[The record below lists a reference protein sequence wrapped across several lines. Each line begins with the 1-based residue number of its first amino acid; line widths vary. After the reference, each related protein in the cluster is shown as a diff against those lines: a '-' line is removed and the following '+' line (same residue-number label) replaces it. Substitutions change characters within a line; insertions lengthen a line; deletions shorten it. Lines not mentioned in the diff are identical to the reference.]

1 MTCKRPRKFGK
12 CIFEETC
19 YAYHP
24 YKEPGYKRTK
34 EEILKE
40 KKDEI
45 MEKYSNEADTLSK
58 LIKKYR
64 CPNCEKFKGKLK
76 YHLLLNCGHII
87 CSSCFDKVKKCPK
100 CNQKIIKEKEGED
113 YIPMDFSSTSIDIDK
128 LMKEN
133 YQKKKE
139 EEKIKKEEKVED
151 KKVED
156 KKEEKKE
163 EVKKEEVKKEE
174 EKKEEDKKE
183 EPKKEEEKK
192 EEPKVEEEPKK
203 EEKEPKKP
211 REPEPKI
218 PTDFTELIKEIN
230 DMKKSGNE
238 KFKDK
243 QIEEASKI
251 YKEAYEKLEKEL
263 PKIDKERDY
272 NPQSSDLFTLFIQLS
287 QNLSLCYF
295 KTEKY
300 DDSINLDQKII
311 ARDKNYDKAYFRLFK
326 SYLKQGKKAQAV
338 YFGNFLLGFD
348 EETKKKYEE
357 IIPEIEQ
364 TKKSLQ
370 EEYDAIRA
378 QQRKE
383 MMKSIAKYAIPIIV
397 LIGAFAIYF
406 FMFRKKRIAK

>member
-1 MTCKRPRKFGK
+1 MSSDLPTMGDMIDPDKNVEPVTENSTK
-12 CIFEETC
+12 
-19 YAYHP
+19 
-24 YKEPGYKRTK
+24 KESPKKTKTDNTK
-34 EEILKE
+34 E
-40 KKDEI
+40 
-45 MEKYSNEADTLSK
+45 
-58 LIKKYR
+58 
-64 CPNCEKFKGKLK
+64 KGK
-76 YHLLLNCGHII
+76 
-87 CSSCFDKVKKCPK
+87 SDKKTKKK
-100 CNQKIIKEKEGED
+100 GTK
-113 YIPMDFSSTSIDIDK
+113 
-128 LMKEN
+128 
-133 YQKKKE
+133 KKKE
-139 EEKIKKEEKVED
+139 DKKVEEKKED

-192 EEPKVEEEPKK
+192 EEPKIEEEPKK

-357 IIPEIEQ
+357 VIPEIEQ

-378 QQRKE
+378 KERKE
-383 MMKSIAKYAIPIIV
+383 MMKSIAKYAIPLIV

>member
-1 MTCKRPRKFGK
+1 MSSDLPTMGDMIDPDKNVQPVTENSTK
-12 CIFEETC
+12 
-19 YAYHP
+19 
-24 YKEPGYKRTK
+24 KESPKKTQTDNTK
-34 EEILKE
+34 EKGNSDKKTKKKGTNKKKEDKKEEEKKKE
-40 KKDEI
+40 KKDE
-45 MEKYSNEADTLSK
+45 EKK
-58 LIKKYR
+58 
-64 CPNCEKFKGKLK
+64 
-76 YHLLLNCGHII
+76 
-87 CSSCFDKVKKCPK
+87 
-100 CNQKIIKEKEGED
+100 
-113 YIPMDFSSTSIDIDK
+113 
-128 LMKEN
+128 
-133 YQKKKE
+133 
-139 EEKIKKEEKVED
+139 ED

-192 EEPKVEEEPKK
+192 EEPKIEEEPKK

-300 DDSINLDQKII
+300 DESINLDQKII

-357 IIPEIEQ
+357 VIPEIEQ
-364 TKKSLQ
+364 TKKNLQ

-378 QQRKE
+378 KERKE
-383 MMKSIAKYAIPIIV
+383 MMKSIAKYAIPLIV

>member
-1 MTCKRPRKFGK
+1 MSSDLPTMGDMIDPDKNVQPVTENSTK
-12 CIFEETC
+12 
-19 YAYHP
+19 
-24 YKEPGYKRTK
+24 KESPKKTQTDNTK
-34 EEILKE
+34 EKGNSNKKTKKKKKKE
-40 KKDEI
+40 D
-45 MEKYSNEADTLSK
+45 
-58 LIKKYR
+58 
-64 CPNCEKFKGKLK
+64 
-76 YHLLLNCGHII
+76 
-87 CSSCFDKVKKCPK
+87 
-100 CNQKIIKEKEGED
+100 
-113 YIPMDFSSTSIDIDK
+113 
-128 LMKEN
+128 
-133 YQKKKE
+133 KKE
-139 EEKIKKEEKVED
+139 EEKKEEKKDEEKKED

-192 EEPKVEEEPKK
+192 EEPKIEEEPKK

-357 IIPEIEQ
+357 VIPEIEQ

-378 QQRKE
+378 KERKE

>member
-1 MTCKRPRKFGK
+1 MSSDLPTMGDMIDPDKNVQPVTENSTK
-12 CIFEETC
+12 
-19 YAYHP
+19 
-24 YKEPGYKRTK
+24 KESPKKTQTDNTK
-34 EEILKE
+34 EKGNSDKKTKKKGTKKKKE
-40 KKDEI
+40 D
-45 MEKYSNEADTLSK
+45 
-58 LIKKYR
+58 
-64 CPNCEKFKGKLK
+64 
-76 YHLLLNCGHII
+76 
-87 CSSCFDKVKKCPK
+87 
-100 CNQKIIKEKEGED
+100 
-113 YIPMDFSSTSIDIDK
+113 
-128 LMKEN
+128 
-133 YQKKKE
+133 KKE
-139 EEKIKKEEKVED
+139 EEKNEEKKDEEKKED

-156 KKEEKKE
+156 KNEEKKE

-263 PKIDKERDY
+263 PKIDQERDY

-300 DDSINLDQKII
+300 DESINLDQKII

-378 QQRKE
+378 KERKE

>member
-1 MTCKRPRKFGK
+1 MSSDLPTMGDMIDPDKNVQPVTENSTK
-12 CIFEETC
+12 
-19 YAYHP
+19 
-24 YKEPGYKRTK
+24 KESPKKTQTDNTK
-34 EEILKE
+34 EKGNSDKKTKKKGTKKKKE
-40 KKDEI
+40 D
-45 MEKYSNEADTLSK
+45 
-58 LIKKYR
+58 
-64 CPNCEKFKGKLK
+64 
-76 YHLLLNCGHII
+76 
-87 CSSCFDKVKKCPK
+87 
-100 CNQKIIKEKEGED
+100 
-113 YIPMDFSSTSIDIDK
+113 
-128 LMKEN
+128 
-133 YQKKKE
+133 KKE
-139 EEKIKKEEKVED
+139 EEKKEEKKDEEKKED

-357 IIPEIEQ
+357 VIPEIEQ

-378 QQRKE
+378 KERKE
-383 MMKSIAKYAIPIIV
+383 MMKSIAKYAIPLIV

>member
-1 MTCKRPRKFGK
+1 MSSDLPTMGDMIDPDKNVQPVTENSTK
-12 CIFEETC
+12 
-19 YAYHP
+19 
-24 YKEPGYKRTK
+24 KESPKKTQTDNTK
-34 EEILKE
+34 EKGNSDKKTKKKGTNKKKEDKKEEEKKKE
-40 KKDEI
+40 KKDE
-45 MEKYSNEADTLSK
+45 EKK
-58 LIKKYR
+58 
-64 CPNCEKFKGKLK
+64 
-76 YHLLLNCGHII
+76 
-87 CSSCFDKVKKCPK
+87 
-100 CNQKIIKEKEGED
+100 
-113 YIPMDFSSTSIDIDK
+113 
-128 LMKEN
+128 
-133 YQKKKE
+133 
-139 EEKIKKEEKVED
+139 ED

-192 EEPKVEEEPKK
+192 EEPKIEEEPKK

-357 IIPEIEQ
+357 VIPEIEQ

>member
-1 MTCKRPRKFGK
+1 MSSDLPTMGDMIDPDKNVQPVTENSTK
-12 CIFEETC
+12 
-19 YAYHP
+19 
-24 YKEPGYKRTK
+24 KESPKKTKTDNTK
-34 EEILKE
+34 EKGNSDKKTKKKGTNKKKEDKKEEEKKKE
-40 KKDEI
+40 KKDE
-45 MEKYSNEADTLSK
+45 EKK
-58 LIKKYR
+58 
-64 CPNCEKFKGKLK
+64 
-76 YHLLLNCGHII
+76 
-87 CSSCFDKVKKCPK
+87 
-100 CNQKIIKEKEGED
+100 
-113 YIPMDFSSTSIDIDK
+113 
-128 LMKEN
+128 
-133 YQKKKE
+133 
-139 EEKIKKEEKVED
+139 ED

-192 EEPKVEEEPKK
+192 EEPKIEEEPKK

-357 IIPEIEQ
+357 VIPEIEQ

-378 QQRKE
+378 KERKE

>member
-1 MTCKRPRKFGK
+1 MSSDLPTMGDMIDPDKNVEPVTENSTK
-12 CIFEETC
+12 
-19 YAYHP
+19 
-24 YKEPGYKRTK
+24 KESPKKTQTDNTK
-34 EEILKE
+34 EKGKTDKKTKKKGTKKKKEDKKEEEKNKE
-40 KKDEI
+40 KKDE
-45 MEKYSNEADTLSK
+45 EKK
-58 LIKKYR
+58 
-64 CPNCEKFKGKLK
+64 
-76 YHLLLNCGHII
+76 
-87 CSSCFDKVKKCPK
+87 
-100 CNQKIIKEKEGED
+100 
-113 YIPMDFSSTSIDIDK
+113 
-128 LMKEN
+128 
-133 YQKKKE
+133 
-139 EEKIKKEEKVED
+139 ED

-192 EEPKVEEEPKK
+192 EEPKIEEEPKK

-357 IIPEIEQ
+357 VIPEIEQ

-378 QQRKE
+378 KERKE
-383 MMKSIAKYAIPIIV
+383 MMKSIAKYAIPLIV

>member
-1 MTCKRPRKFGK
+1 MSSDLPTMGDMIDPDKNVQPVTENSTK
-12 CIFEETC
+12 
-19 YAYHP
+19 
-24 YKEPGYKRTK
+24 KESPKKTQTDNTK
-34 EEILKE
+34 EKGNSDKKTKKKGTNKKKEDKKEEEKKKE
-40 KKDEI
+40 KKDE
-45 MEKYSNEADTLSK
+45 EKK
-58 LIKKYR
+58 
-64 CPNCEKFKGKLK
+64 
-76 YHLLLNCGHII
+76 
-87 CSSCFDKVKKCPK
+87 
-100 CNQKIIKEKEGED
+100 
-113 YIPMDFSSTSIDIDK
+113 
-128 LMKEN
+128 
-133 YQKKKE
+133 
-139 EEKIKKEEKVED
+139 ED

-174 EKKEEDKKE
+174 EKKEE
-183 EPKKEEEKK
+183 PKI
-192 EEPKVEEEPKK
+192 EEEPKK

-300 DDSINLDQKII
+300 DESINLDQKII

-383 MMKSIAKYAIPIIV
+383 MMKSIAKYAIPLIV

>member
-1 MTCKRPRKFGK
+1 MSSDLPTMGDMIDPDKNVQPVTENSTK
-12 CIFEETC
+12 
-19 YAYHP
+19 
-24 YKEPGYKRTK
+24 KESPKKTQTDNTK
-34 EEILKE
+34 EKDYSDKKARKKGTKKKKEDKKEEEKNKE
-40 KKDEI
+40 KKDE
-45 MEKYSNEADTLSK
+45 EKK
-58 LIKKYR
+58 
-64 CPNCEKFKGKLK
+64 
-76 YHLLLNCGHII
+76 
-87 CSSCFDKVKKCPK
+87 
-100 CNQKIIKEKEGED
+100 
-113 YIPMDFSSTSIDIDK
+113 
-128 LMKEN
+128 
-133 YQKKKE
+133 
-139 EEKIKKEEKVED
+139 ED

-357 IIPEIEQ
+357 VIPEIEQ

-378 QQRKE
+378 KERKE

>member
-1 MTCKRPRKFGK
+1 MSSDLPTMGDMIDPDKNVQPVTENSTK
-12 CIFEETC
+12 
-19 YAYHP
+19 
-24 YKEPGYKRTK
+24 KESPKKTKTDNTK
-34 EEILKE
+34 EKGNSDKKTKKKGTNKKKEDKKEEEKKKE
-40 KKDEI
+40 KKDE
-45 MEKYSNEADTLSK
+45 EKK
-58 LIKKYR
+58 
-64 CPNCEKFKGKLK
+64 
-76 YHLLLNCGHII
+76 
-87 CSSCFDKVKKCPK
+87 
-100 CNQKIIKEKEGED
+100 
-113 YIPMDFSSTSIDIDK
+113 
-128 LMKEN
+128 
-133 YQKKKE
+133 
-139 EEKIKKEEKVED
+139 ED

-192 EEPKVEEEPKK
+192 EEPKIEEEPKK

-357 IIPEIEQ
+357 VIPEIEQ

-383 MMKSIAKYAIPIIV
+383 MMKSIAKYAIPLIV

>member
-1 MTCKRPRKFGK
+1 MSSDLPTMGDMIDPDKNVQPVTENSTK
-12 CIFEETC
+12 
-19 YAYHP
+19 
-24 YKEPGYKRTK
+24 KESPKKTQTDNTK
-34 EEILKE
+34 EKGNSNKKTKKKKKKE
-40 KKDEI
+40 D
-45 MEKYSNEADTLSK
+45 
-58 LIKKYR
+58 
-64 CPNCEKFKGKLK
+64 
-76 YHLLLNCGHII
+76 
-87 CSSCFDKVKKCPK
+87 
-100 CNQKIIKEKEGED
+100 
-113 YIPMDFSSTSIDIDK
+113 
-128 LMKEN
+128 
-133 YQKKKE
+133 KKE
-139 EEKIKKEEKVED
+139 EEKKEEKKDEEKKED

-192 EEPKVEEEPKK
+192 EEPKIEEEPKK

-300 DDSINLDQKII
+300 DESINLDQKII

-357 IIPEIEQ
+357 VIPEIEQ

-378 QQRKE
+378 KERKE
-383 MMKSIAKYAIPIIV
+383 VMKSIAKYAIPIIV

>member
-1 MTCKRPRKFGK
+1 MSSDLPTMGDMIDPDKNAEPVTENSTK
-12 CIFEETC
+12 
-19 YAYHP
+19 
-24 YKEPGYKRTK
+24 KESPKKAQTDNTK
-34 EEILKE
+34 EKGNSDKKTKKKGTKKKKE
-40 KKDEI
+40 D
-45 MEKYSNEADTLSK
+45 
-58 LIKKYR
+58 
-64 CPNCEKFKGKLK
+64 
-76 YHLLLNCGHII
+76 
-87 CSSCFDKVKKCPK
+87 
-100 CNQKIIKEKEGED
+100 
-113 YIPMDFSSTSIDIDK
+113 
-128 LMKEN
+128 
-133 YQKKKE
+133 KKE
-139 EEKIKKEEKVED
+139 EEKKEEKKDEEKKED

-192 EEPKVEEEPKK
+192 EEPKIEEEPKK

-300 DDSINLDQKII
+300 DESINLDQKII

-357 IIPEIEQ
+357 VIPEIEQ

-378 QQRKE
+378 KERKE
-383 MMKSIAKYAIPIIV
+383 MMKSIAKYAIPLIV

>member
-1 MTCKRPRKFGK
+1 MSSDLPTMGDMIDPDKNVQPVTENSTK
-12 CIFEETC
+12 
-19 YAYHP
+19 
-24 YKEPGYKRTK
+24 KESPKKTQTDNTK
-34 EEILKE
+34 EKGNSDKKTKKKGTKKKKEDKKEEEKNKE
-40 KKDEI
+40 KKDE
-45 MEKYSNEADTLSK
+45 EKK
-58 LIKKYR
+58 
-64 CPNCEKFKGKLK
+64 
-76 YHLLLNCGHII
+76 
-87 CSSCFDKVKKCPK
+87 
-100 CNQKIIKEKEGED
+100 
-113 YIPMDFSSTSIDIDK
+113 
-128 LMKEN
+128 
-133 YQKKKE
+133 
-139 EEKIKKEEKVED
+139 ED

-357 IIPEIEQ
+357 VIPEIEQ

>member
-1 MTCKRPRKFGK
+1 MSSDLPTMGDMIDPDKNVQPVTENSTK
-12 CIFEETC
+12 
-19 YAYHP
+19 
-24 YKEPGYKRTK
+24 KESPKKTQTDNTK
-34 EEILKE
+34 EKGNSDKKTKKKGTKKKKEDKKEEEKNKE
-40 KKDEI
+40 KKDE
-45 MEKYSNEADTLSK
+45 EKK
-58 LIKKYR
+58 
-64 CPNCEKFKGKLK
+64 
-76 YHLLLNCGHII
+76 
-87 CSSCFDKVKKCPK
+87 
-100 CNQKIIKEKEGED
+100 
-113 YIPMDFSSTSIDIDK
+113 
-128 LMKEN
+128 
-133 YQKKKE
+133 
-139 EEKIKKEEKVED
+139 ED

-357 IIPEIEQ
+357 VIPEIEQ

-378 QQRKE
+378 KERKE
-383 MMKSIAKYAIPIIV
+383 MMKSIAKYAIPLIV

>member
-1 MTCKRPRKFGK
+1 MSSDLPTMGDMIDPDKNVEPVTENSTK
-12 CIFEETC
+12 
-19 YAYHP
+19 
-24 YKEPGYKRTK
+24 KESPKKTKTDNTK
-34 EEILKE
+34 EKGNSDKKTKKKGTNKKKEDKKEEEKKKE
-40 KKDEI
+40 KKDE
-45 MEKYSNEADTLSK
+45 EKK
-58 LIKKYR
+58 
-64 CPNCEKFKGKLK
+64 
-76 YHLLLNCGHII
+76 
-87 CSSCFDKVKKCPK
+87 
-100 CNQKIIKEKEGED
+100 
-113 YIPMDFSSTSIDIDK
+113 
-128 LMKEN
+128 
-133 YQKKKE
+133 
-139 EEKIKKEEKVED
+139 ED

-192 EEPKVEEEPKK
+192 EEPKIEEEPKK

>member
-1 MTCKRPRKFGK
+1 MSSDLPTMGDMIDPDKNVEPVTENSTK
-12 CIFEETC
+12 
-19 YAYHP
+19 
-24 YKEPGYKRTK
+24 KESPKKTQTDNTK
-34 EEILKE
+34 EKGNSDKKTKKKGTNKKKEDKKEEEKKKE
-40 KKDEI
+40 KKDEG
-45 MEKYSNEADTLSK
+45 
-58 LIKKYR
+58 KK
-64 CPNCEKFKGKLK
+64 
-76 YHLLLNCGHII
+76 
-87 CSSCFDKVKKCPK
+87 
-100 CNQKIIKEKEGED
+100 
-113 YIPMDFSSTSIDIDK
+113 
-128 LMKEN
+128 
-133 YQKKKE
+133 
-139 EEKIKKEEKVED
+139 
-151 KKVED
+151 ED

-163 EVKKEEVKKEE
+163 EVKKEEV
-174 EKKEEDKKE
+174 
-183 EPKKEEEKK
+183 KKEEEKK

-357 IIPEIEQ
+357 VIPEIEQ

>member
-1 MTCKRPRKFGK
+1 MSSDLPTMGDMIDPDKNIQPVTENSTK
-12 CIFEETC
+12 
-19 YAYHP
+19 
-24 YKEPGYKRTK
+24 KESPKKTQTDNTK
-34 EEILKE
+34 EKGNSDKKTKKKGTNKKKEDKKEEEKKKE
-40 KKDEI
+40 KKDER
-45 MEKYSNEADTLSK
+45 
-58 LIKKYR
+58 KK
-64 CPNCEKFKGKLK
+64 
-76 YHLLLNCGHII
+76 
-87 CSSCFDKVKKCPK
+87 
-100 CNQKIIKEKEGED
+100 
-113 YIPMDFSSTSIDIDK
+113 
-128 LMKEN
+128 
-133 YQKKKE
+133 
-139 EEKIKKEEKVED
+139 ED

-192 EEPKVEEEPKK
+192 EEPKIEEEPKK

-300 DDSINLDQKII
+300 DESINLDQKII

-357 IIPEIEQ
+357 VIPEIEQ

-378 QQRKE
+378 KERKE
-383 MMKSIAKYAIPIIV
+383 MMKSIAKYAIPLIV

>member
-1 MTCKRPRKFGK
+1 MSSDLPTMGDMIDPDKNVQPVTENSTK
-12 CIFEETC
+12 
-19 YAYHP
+19 
-24 YKEPGYKRTK
+24 KESPKKTQTDNTK
-34 EEILKE
+34 EKGKTDKKTKKKGTNKKKEDKKEEEKKKE
-40 KKDEI
+40 KKDE
-45 MEKYSNEADTLSK
+45 EKK
-58 LIKKYR
+58 
-64 CPNCEKFKGKLK
+64 
-76 YHLLLNCGHII
+76 
-87 CSSCFDKVKKCPK
+87 
-100 CNQKIIKEKEGED
+100 
-113 YIPMDFSSTSIDIDK
+113 
-128 LMKEN
+128 
-133 YQKKKE
+133 
-139 EEKIKKEEKVED
+139 ED

-192 EEPKVEEEPKK
+192 EEPKIEEEPKK

-357 IIPEIEQ
+357 VIPEIEQ

-378 QQRKE
+378 KERKE
-383 MMKSIAKYAIPIIV
+383 MMKSIAKYAIPLIV

>member
-1 MTCKRPRKFGK
+1 
-12 CIFEETC
+12 
-19 YAYHP
+19 
-24 YKEPGYKRTK
+24 
-34 EEILKE
+34 
-40 KKDEI
+40 
-45 MEKYSNEADTLSK
+45 
-58 LIKKYR
+58 
-64 CPNCEKFKGKLK
+64 
-76 YHLLLNCGHII
+76 
-87 CSSCFDKVKKCPK
+87 
-100 CNQKIIKEKEGED
+100 
-113 YIPMDFSSTSIDIDK
+113 
-128 LMKEN
+128 
-133 YQKKKE
+133 
-139 EEKIKKEEKVED
+139 
-151 KKVED
+151 
-156 KKEEKKE
+156 
-163 EVKKEEVKKEE
+163 
-174 EKKEEDKKE
+174 
-183 EPKKEEEKK
+183 
-192 EEPKVEEEPKK
+192 
-203 EEKEPKKP
+203 
-211 REPEPKI
+211 
-218 PTDFTELIKEIN
+218 
-230 DMKKSGNE
+230 MKKSGNE

-357 IIPEIEQ
+357 VIPEIEQ